1 MLTQVGRRYHH
12 YFRNGHLKLREMKE
26 LVQNHTAS
34 KGWSWV
40 QMQTSV
46 GRWHSFGCG
55 CMSPICLLSLCF
67 LFWVISPSDS
77 LLQGHFVTA
86 HRAHLDNFLTTRS
99 LTSSRLQRPFFSIE
113 VPGMTDLILLIQ
125 PPAQEVL
132 PRICA
137 AVRGVPV
144 LSPLQIHCL
153 LFNHLSPGGCVD
165 WALVSGCI
173 LLVRVTVGH
182 CFPGFLCCLGAVNL
196 HRPQLLSGDPPHTP
210 PPPGSG
216 NCSLPVPCS
225 LGVAVYPALHCP
237 WLVAHLCIV
246 LLLDVP

>member
-1 MLTQVGRRYHH
+1 
-12 YFRNGHLKLREMKE
+12 
-26 LVQNHTAS
+26 
-34 KGWSWV
+34 
-40 QMQTSV
+40 MQTSV

-113 VPGMTDLILLIQ
+113 VPGMTDLMLLIQ

-137 AVRGVPV
+137 AVTEEY
-144 LSPLQIHCL
+144 LSFHPSRSTVYSSTICPL
-153 LFNHLSPGGCVD
+153 GADCVD
-165 WALVSGCI
+165 WPLVSGCI
-173 LLVRVTVGH
+173 LLVRVTGGH